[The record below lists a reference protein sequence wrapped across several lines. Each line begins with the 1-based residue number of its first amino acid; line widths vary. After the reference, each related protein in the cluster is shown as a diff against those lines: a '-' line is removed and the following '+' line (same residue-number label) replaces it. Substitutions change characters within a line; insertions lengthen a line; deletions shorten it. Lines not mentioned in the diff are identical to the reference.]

1 MRSRARSAS
10 RRANLRACTPSRCCT
25 FRHRDRAQPLSCP
38 RVPASRRGTMIT
50 ALMLCAVLAGDVTSE
65 PRAPAPAVPATE
77 GTRARWTLEEIL
89 DAVRV
94 VETGGEKHGG
104 RRSTGDGGSAIG
116 PYQIHRAYWRRYCP
130 KALEALDAE
139 TLARIHNG
147 GPEGNRE
154 TSTVAFWR
162 KVERELVRAR
172 EAREEAARK
181 ERARPTGGDAKPAP
195 RKGPVGLV

>member
-1 MRSRARSAS
+1 
-10 RRANLRACTPSRCCT
+10 
-25 FRHRDRAQPLSCP
+25 
-38 RVPASRRGTMIT
+38 MIT

-116 PYQIHRAYWRRYCP
+116 PYQIHRAYWTDARLPGRYEDCRDPRYARSVVLAYWRRYCP

-147 GPEGNRE
+147 GPDGNRE

-181 ERARPTGGDAKPAP
+181 ERARPAGDDAKPAP

>member
-10 RRANLRACTPSRCCT
+10 RRANLRACTPRRCCT
-25 FRHRDRAQPLSCP
+25 FRHRDRAQRLPCP

-116 PYQIHRAYWRRYCP
+116 PYQIHRAYWTDARLPGRYEDCRDPRYARSVVLAYWRRYCP

-147 GPEGNRE
+147 GPDGNRE

-172 EAREEAARK
+172 E
-181 ERARPTGGDAKPAP
+181 
-195 RKGPVGLV
+195 